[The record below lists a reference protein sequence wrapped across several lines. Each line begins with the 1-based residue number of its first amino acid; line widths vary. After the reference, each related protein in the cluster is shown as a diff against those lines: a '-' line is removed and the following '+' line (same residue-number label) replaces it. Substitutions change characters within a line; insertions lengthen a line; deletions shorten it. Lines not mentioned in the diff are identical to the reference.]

1 MEKILLVDDSVDFAR
16 FMQGFLKSHGFTVY
30 VAYNAMEGINLY
42 REKMIDLVITDL
54 QMAEIDGLQFMSL
67 VRELYPGAKVII
79 LTNSDSEEDEYR
91 GLDFNADEYLR
102 KDTSLKVILKRIHRV
117 LKTEKKES
125 DEILISKPEDIV
137 VKTRLRL
144 VYKSDEVV
152 HTTKKEYDLLVM
164 FLKNKNRV
172 LSRDAILRM
181 LWVNDDHLIDSRVI
195 DTHVKQLRSKL
206 LLTSLYSVR
215 GVGYEWV
222 E

>member
-1 MEKILLVDDSVDFAR
+1 MKKILLVDDSVDFAR
-16 FMQGFLKSHGFTVY
+16 FMHGFLESHGFTVY
-30 VAYNAMEGINLY
+30 VAHNAMEGINLY

-54 QMAEIDGLQFMSL
+54 QMAEIDGIQFMSL
-67 VRELYPGAKVII
+67 IRELYPGAKVII

-91 GLDFNADEYLR
+91 GLDFNADEYLK
-102 KDTSLKVILKRIHRV
+102 KDTSLKVILKRIYRV

-125 DEILISKPEDIV
+125 DETLVSKTEDIV
-137 VKTRLRL
+137 VKTRLRV

-152 HTTKKEYDLLVM
+152 HITKKEYDLLVM

-172 LSRDAILRM
+172 LSRDTILRM
-181 LWVNDDHLIDSRVI
+181 LWMDDDHLIDSRVI
-195 DTHVKQLRSKL
+195 DTHVKQLRAKL